1 MKRNF
6 LSIFILFSIIVLVP
20 NPIANAQSVDIPNFS
35 SFLPTQQ
42 ASNVCDE
49 LDGRLYLN
57 PGKISFHYITAPVDL
72 SFLEKANLFK
82 DVEVAN
88 RVKQEISSAE
98 QVRSINL
105 IKSIPPELVITDRVK
120 DALFDRKT
128 SLSSYLND
136 ELISFYE
143 NRFIKAERR
152 TNENSYRIAFASD
165 SKILEQY
172 SEELAKAKEAAKRQS
187 IAIQTTALEHIN
199 PSLVEQFL
207 TNDLKK
213 SLVRIECP
221 KVMRS
226 SVQASGGSTP
236 TEQPSK
242 NKLTKNLLLR
252 GNVNQLASP
261 RPTTSSGS
269 AATAFNALDPALIS
283 FTNNSI
289 TDTTVFST
297 RFTLGLNLSDY
308 LSNPE
313 KRKNKTTAQNAKKL
327 QEEKG
332 EFGLIP
338 YLSFEYSDTDSPAP
352 EPNEDGEVT
361 PASNSDIFQLS
372 PGLLVTY
379 DPKKLWKLIPESQ
392 ESQGFAIDSDFTLG
406 LQNTFDLEQ
415 DAETLSLN
423 LGWQIQPTI
432 LGRDGLERRLCG
444 FARFQQNLPIV
455 TRCDLNARARIAH
468 VFDAGTSMDLQDVDD
483 DQFVLLGGEVGYRIW
498 PDFDNFPGAEF
509 LNSFSASASYSYLG
523 NVAGALEDQDR
534 FNLALGYSP
543 QGLRF
548 TEISLSY
555 EEGNNTQTFQEEG
568 LFRLSFG
575 VRY

>member
-98 QVRSINL
+98 QERSINL

-207 TNDLKK
+207 TNDWKK
-213 SLVRIECP
+213 SLVRIECQ

-236 TEQPSK
+236 TEQPS
-242 NKLTKNLLLR
+242 NCLLYTSP
-252 GNVNQLASP
+252 SP
-261 RPTTSSGS
+261 RDRQKSRMPSS
-269 AATAFNALDPALIS
+269 A
-283 FTNNSI
+283 
-289 TDTTVFST
+289 
-297 RFTLGLNLSDY
+297 
-308 LSNPE
+308 
-313 KRKNKTTAQNAKKL
+313 
-327 QEEKG
+327 
-332 EFGLIP
+332 
-338 YLSFEYSDTDSPAP
+338 
-352 EPNEDGEVT
+352 
-361 PASNSDIFQLS
+361 
-372 PGLLVTY
+372 
-379 DPKKLWKLIPESQ
+379 
-392 ESQGFAIDSDFTLG
+392 
-406 LQNTFDLEQ
+406 
-415 DAETLSLN
+415 
-423 LGWQIQPTI
+423 
-432 LGRDGLERRLCG
+432 
-444 FARFQQNLPIV
+444 
-455 TRCDLNARARIAH
+455 
-468 VFDAGTSMDLQDVDD
+468 
-483 DQFVLLGGEVGYRIW
+483 
-498 PDFDNFPGAEF
+498 
-509 LNSFSASASYSYLG
+509 
-523 NVAGALEDQDR
+523 
-534 FNLALGYSP
+534 
-543 QGLRF
+543 
-548 TEISLSY
+548 
-555 EEGNNTQTFQEEG
+555 
-568 LFRLSFG
+568 
-575 VRY
+575 